1 MYIMVSLLAH
11 DPVVLYF
18 RTMQR
23 RAYLP
28 RLTQRAEHLAK
39 HVLAVWAKASR
50 AAPLLRTILL
60 NLIVASV

>member
-1 MYIMVSLLAH
+1 MVSLLAY

-18 RTMQR
+18 LTMQR
-23 RAYLP
+23 RADLP
-28 RLTQRAEHLAK
+28 HLAK

-60 NLIVASV
+60 YLVVASV